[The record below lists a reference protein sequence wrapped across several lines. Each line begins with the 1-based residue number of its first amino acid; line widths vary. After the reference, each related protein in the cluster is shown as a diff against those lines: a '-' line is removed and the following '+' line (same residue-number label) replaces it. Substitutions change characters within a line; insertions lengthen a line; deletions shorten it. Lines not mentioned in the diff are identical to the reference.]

1 MVNKSIA
8 IIPARLGS
16 KGFPG
21 KNTNIFNG
29 KPLVSWTIE
38 AALLSDSFSKIVV
51 SSDDEAVLEIADSFG
66 DIVTAYERRGSLSH
80 DTVPGIAVALDA
92 IENDNENYDFG
103 LFLQP
108 TSPLRTSDDIKAIF
122 RLAHQQ
128 NYKSVVS
135 IAEATKS
142 PNWMY
147 SFDKNTHKV
156 EKYEREKALI
166 PLRQNTRSLY
176 HLNGAL
182 YFFQIEWLLKNR
194 EFITDATRGYIM
206 PAYKSIDIDS
216 KSDFLLAE
224 LISSNL
230 SIFKNL

>member
-21 KNTNIFNG
+21 KNTNFFNG

-66 DIVTAYERRGSLSH
+66 DIVKAYKRRRSLSH
-80 DTVPGIAVALDA
+80 DRVPGIAVALDA
-92 IENDNENYDFG
+92 IGNEKESYEFG

-108 TSPLRTSDDIKAIF
+108 TSPLRTSDDIKAIL
-122 RLAHQQ
+122 RLAQQQ

-135 IAEATKS
+135 ITEATKS

-147 SFDKNTHKV
+147 FFDRNSHKV
-156 EKYEREKALI
+156 EKYEKENALI
-166 PLRQNTRSLY
+166 PLRQNTKSLY

-182 YFFQIEWLLKNR
+182 YLFQIAWLLKSR
-194 EFITDATRGYIM
+194 EFITDVTRGYIM
-206 PAYKSIDIDS
+206 PGYKSVDIDS

-224 LISSNL
+224 LISSKLNIFENL
-230 SIFKNL
+230 

>member
-21 KNTNIFNG
+21 KNTSIFNG

-38 AALLSDSFSKIVV
+38 AALTSESFSKILV
-51 SSDDEAVLEIADSFG
+51 SSDDEAVLKIAESFG
-66 DIVTAYERRGSLSH
+66 GIVKAYNRPESLSH
-80 DTVPGIAVALDA
+80 DSVPGIAVALDA
-92 IENDNENYDFG
+92 IENEKGSYEFG

-122 RLAHQQ
+122 RLAERQ

-135 IAEATKS
+135 ITEATKS

-147 SFDKNTHKV
+147 SFDRNTNKV
-156 EKYEREKALI
+156 EKYEKENALI
-166 PLRQNTRSLY
+166 PLRQNTKSLY

-182 YFFQIEWLLKNR
+182 YFFRIAWLLKTK
-194 EFITDATRGYIM
+194 EFITDDTRGYIM

-216 KSDFLLAE
+216 KSDFMLAE
-224 LISSNL
+224 LISLKPHIFENL
-230 SIFKNL
+230 